1 MRKENASFE
10 TKFISEAGSYLNNA
24 DYFAFVE
31 LKDYAC
37 YVIADGIDTD
47 DMKKSAQQAV
57 TAVIAKFSDMPGMS
71 KAKLKSYMAE
81 AHRTLLEESAEIRL
95 EASILVLVTDY
106 KKARWAHAG
115 NCRLALLHNGA
126 IIETTKDTSLTQR
139 LADSEEIP
147 LDMVSSHEERNNL
160 YAYLGQ
166 PGKFSPVISAKHSL
180 EDGDIILLETRGA
193 WENIGDAELLDATDG
208 VSKAEEVCTGLED
221 VILSQRLDIIEN
233 YTIVSIFVNKIY
245 QNPKQGK
252 YKKLITLLVSL
263 AIALTIALTA
273 ILVTRYIM
281 NRKNLEKIDAIKE
294 AGVEKLQEEKYEAAK
309 DKLEEYESISV
320 RVKKGTANYDRVQSV
335 KLYCSLAEDL
345 YDASVNVTSQ
355 GYKGA
360 IKDVERATQTLD
372 QLKELGED
380 TTDLYNT
387 LTAFERYATFMQQG
401 DAFIVENSYGE
412 AVTAYS
418 NASDAVDDFDD
429 TSYKKKA
436 EDALESAQT
445 NDKSAQ
451 VNENMN
457 SGMNA
462 EQEGGISGATDATA
476 LGAFASEVSE
486 SGQIIDCVSFVRFTV
501 SVKANRNLSV
511 SGAIGVNNG
520 LIDGFMTS
528 ASGEINIDS
537 DKEFHVGSTVGSNY
551 GTMKNVNQSGRG
563 GSVYVTL
570 ARSLNCN
577 IGSFAGY
584 NAGRIEHCFS
594 ERAITINLSQG
605 DNVYLENSVLL
616 GGFAGKNDGVIENSL
631 TRYGYLDYNVSNITL
646 FGEKG
651 LYLSYISYL
660 ETPRYIVYVVGSDSQ
675 GPTYTTKC
683 VIYLDEKAQKTGSA
697 EYEEYTLSEFR
708 KAHPAEAAKID
719 ALRGCIVFD
728 AFVPVN
734 NGKTDNCFV
743 VPGVGTGNGVE
754 LVSGCGF
761 DELKWNFLLRLH
773 STVYE
778 P

>member
-166 PGKFSPVISAKHSL
+166 PGKFSPVISAKHTL

-263 AIALTIALTA
+263 AIALTVALTT

-401 DAFIVENSYGE
+401 DAFIAENSYGE

-462 EQEGGISGATDATA
+462 EQEGDKLAAEGDYTNAKSKYETAKDFYKLAADAGDSKASDKLDSVNIKINDADSSKKESSDGDKLELAIAAETEAREADRNGNHDTA
-476 LGAFASEVSE
+476 KSKYNEAKQIYQELGNADKVADIE
-486 SGQIIDCVSFVRFTV
+486 D
-501 SVKANRNLSV
+501 K
-511 SGAIGVNNG
+511 
-520 LIDGFMTS
+520 IDGMTES
-528 ASGEINIDS
+528 KTEGMAVEKMYRAMEYLS
-537 DKEFHVGSTVGSNY
+537 K
-551 GTMKNVNQSGRG
+551 
-563 GSVYVTL
+563 
-570 ARSLNCN
+570 
-577 IGSFAGY
+577 GSFSKARKY
-584 NAGRIEHCFS
+584 LKQAKSIYEQLNDTAHVTQIDE
-594 ERAITINLSQG
+594 ILDNLKQ
-605 DNVYLENSVLL
+605 LE
-616 GGFAGKNDGVIENSL
+616 K
-631 TRYGYLDYNVSNITL
+631 TL
-646 FGEKG
+646 
-651 LYLSYISYL
+651 
-660 ETPRYIVYVVGSDSQ
+660 
-675 GPTYTTKC
+675 
-683 VIYLDEKAQKTGSA
+683 
-697 EYEEYTLSEFR
+697 
-708 KAHPAEAAKID
+708 
-719 ALRGCIVFD
+719 
-728 AFVPVN
+728 
-734 NGKTDNCFV
+734 
-743 VPGVGTGNGVE
+743 GVG
-754 LVSGCGF
+754 
-761 DELKWNFLLRLH
+761 
-773 STVYE
+773 
-778 P
+778 

>member
-263 AIALTIALTA
+263 AIALMVALTT

-462 EQEGGISGATDATA
+462 EQEGDKLAADGDYTNAKSKYETAKDFYKLAADAGDSKASDKLDSVNIKISDADSSKKESSDGDKLELAIAAETEAREADRNGNHDTA
-476 LGAFASEVSE
+476 KSKYNEAKQIYQELGNADKVADIE
-486 SGQIIDCVSFVRFTV
+486 D
-501 SVKANRNLSV
+501 K
-511 SGAIGVNNG
+511 
-520 LIDGFMTS
+520 IDGMTES
-528 ASGEINIDS
+528 KTEGMAVEKMYRAMEYLS
-537 DKEFHVGSTVGSNY
+537 K
-551 GTMKNVNQSGRG
+551 
-563 GSVYVTL
+563 
-570 ARSLNCN
+570 
-577 IGSFAGY
+577 GSFSKARKY
-584 NAGRIEHCFS
+584 LKQAKSIYEQLNDTAHVTQIDE
-594 ERAITINLSQG
+594 ILDNLKQ
-605 DNVYLENSVLL
+605 LE
-616 GGFAGKNDGVIENSL
+616 K
-631 TRYGYLDYNVSNITL
+631 TL
-646 FGEKG
+646 
-651 LYLSYISYL
+651 
-660 ETPRYIVYVVGSDSQ
+660 
-675 GPTYTTKC
+675 
-683 VIYLDEKAQKTGSA
+683 
-697 EYEEYTLSEFR
+697 
-708 KAHPAEAAKID
+708 
-719 ALRGCIVFD
+719 
-728 AFVPVN
+728 
-734 NGKTDNCFV
+734 
-743 VPGVGTGNGVE
+743 GVG
-754 LVSGCGF
+754 
-761 DELKWNFLLRLH
+761 
-773 STVYE
+773 
-778 P
+778 

>member
-147 LDMVSSHEERNNL
+147 LDMISSHEERNNL

-263 AIALTIALTA
+263 AIALTVALTT

-462 EQEGGISGATDATA
+462 EQEGDKLAADGDYTNAKSKYETAKDFYKLAADAGDSKASDKLDSVNIKISDADSSKKESSDGDKLELAIAAETEAREADRNGNHDTA
-476 LGAFASEVSE
+476 KSKYNEAKQIYQELGNADKVADIE
-486 SGQIIDCVSFVRFTV
+486 D
-501 SVKANRNLSV
+501 K
-511 SGAIGVNNG
+511 
-520 LIDGFMTS
+520 IDGMTES
-528 ASGEINIDS
+528 KTEGMAVEKMYRAMEYLS
-537 DKEFHVGSTVGSNY
+537 K
-551 GTMKNVNQSGRG
+551 
-563 GSVYVTL
+563 
-570 ARSLNCN
+570 
-577 IGSFAGY
+577 GSFSKARKY
-584 NAGRIEHCFS
+584 LKQAKSIYEQLNDTAHVTQIDE
-594 ERAITINLSQG
+594 ILDNLKQ
-605 DNVYLENSVLL
+605 LE
-616 GGFAGKNDGVIENSL
+616 K
-631 TRYGYLDYNVSNITL
+631 TL
-646 FGEKG
+646 
-651 LYLSYISYL
+651 
-660 ETPRYIVYVVGSDSQ
+660 
-675 GPTYTTKC
+675 
-683 VIYLDEKAQKTGSA
+683 
-697 EYEEYTLSEFR
+697 
-708 KAHPAEAAKID
+708 
-719 ALRGCIVFD
+719 
-728 AFVPVN
+728 
-734 NGKTDNCFV
+734 
-743 VPGVGTGNGVE
+743 GVG
-754 LVSGCGF
+754 
-761 DELKWNFLLRLH
+761 
-773 STVYE
+773 
-778 P
+778 

>member
-47 DMKKSAQQAV
+47 DMKKSAPQAV

-106 KKARWAHAG
+106 KKVRWAHAG

-462 EQEGGISGATDATA
+462 EQEGDKLAADGDYTNAKSKYETAKDFYKLAADAGDSKASDKLDSVNIKINDADSSKKESSDGDKLELAIAAETEAREADRNGNHDTA
-476 LGAFASEVSE
+476 KSKYNEAKQIYQELGNADKVADIE
-486 SGQIIDCVSFVRFTV
+486 D
-501 SVKANRNLSV
+501 K
-511 SGAIGVNNG
+511 
-520 LIDGFMTS
+520 IDGMTES
-528 ASGEINIDS
+528 KTEGMAVEKMYRAMEYLS
-537 DKEFHVGSTVGSNY
+537 K
-551 GTMKNVNQSGRG
+551 
-563 GSVYVTL
+563 
-570 ARSLNCN
+570 
-577 IGSFAGY
+577 GSFSKARKY
-584 NAGRIEHCFS
+584 LKQAKSIYEQLNDTAHVTQIDE
-594 ERAITINLSQG
+594 ILDNLKQ
-605 DNVYLENSVLL
+605 LE
-616 GGFAGKNDGVIENSL
+616 K
-631 TRYGYLDYNVSNITL
+631 TL
-646 FGEKG
+646 
-651 LYLSYISYL
+651 
-660 ETPRYIVYVVGSDSQ
+660 
-675 GPTYTTKC
+675 
-683 VIYLDEKAQKTGSA
+683 
-697 EYEEYTLSEFR
+697 
-708 KAHPAEAAKID
+708 
-719 ALRGCIVFD
+719 
-728 AFVPVN
+728 
-734 NGKTDNCFV
+734 
-743 VPGVGTGNGVE
+743 GVG
-754 LVSGCGF
+754 
-761 DELKWNFLLRLH
+761 
-773 STVYE
+773 
-778 P
+778 

>member
-71 KAKLKSYMAE
+71 KAKMKSYMAE

-126 IIETTKDTSLTQR
+126 IIEATKDTSLTQR

-166 PGKFSPVISAKHSL
+166 PGKFSPVISAKHTL

-263 AIALTIALTA
+263 AIALTIALTT

-462 EQEGGISGATDATA
+462 EQEGDKLAAEGDYTNAKSKYETAKDFYKLAADAGDSKASDKLDSVNIKINDADSSKKESSDGDKLELAIAAETEAREADRNGNHDTA
-476 LGAFASEVSE
+476 KSKYNEAKQIYQELGNADKVADIE
-486 SGQIIDCVSFVRFTV
+486 D
-501 SVKANRNLSV
+501 K
-511 SGAIGVNNG
+511 
-520 LIDGFMTS
+520 IDGMTES
-528 ASGEINIDS
+528 KTEGMAVEKMYRAMEYLS
-537 DKEFHVGSTVGSNY
+537 K
-551 GTMKNVNQSGRG
+551 
-563 GSVYVTL
+563 
-570 ARSLNCN
+570 
-577 IGSFAGY
+577 GSFSKARKY
-584 NAGRIEHCFS
+584 LKQAKSIYEQLNDTAHVAQIDE
-594 ERAITINLSQG
+594 ILDNLKQ
-605 DNVYLENSVLL
+605 LE
-616 GGFAGKNDGVIENSL
+616 K
-631 TRYGYLDYNVSNITL
+631 TL
-646 FGEKG
+646 
-651 LYLSYISYL
+651 
-660 ETPRYIVYVVGSDSQ
+660 
-675 GPTYTTKC
+675 
-683 VIYLDEKAQKTGSA
+683 
-697 EYEEYTLSEFR
+697 
-708 KAHPAEAAKID
+708 
-719 ALRGCIVFD
+719 
-728 AFVPVN
+728 
-734 NGKTDNCFV
+734 
-743 VPGVGTGNGVE
+743 GVG
-754 LVSGCGF
+754 
-761 DELKWNFLLRLH
+761 
-773 STVYE
+773 
-778 P
+778 

>member
-263 AIALTIALTA
+263 AIALTVALTT

-401 DAFIVENSYGE
+401 DAFIAENSYGE

-462 EQEGGISGATDATA
+462 EQEGDKLAADGDYTNAKSKYETAKDFYKLAADAGDSKASDKLDSVNIKISDADSSKKESSDGDKLELAIAAETEAREADRNGNHDTA
-476 LGAFASEVSE
+476 KSKYNEAKQIYQELGNADKVADIE
-486 SGQIIDCVSFVRFTV
+486 D
-501 SVKANRNLSV
+501 K
-511 SGAIGVNNG
+511 
-520 LIDGFMTS
+520 IDGMTES
-528 ASGEINIDS
+528 KTEGMAVEKMYRAMEYLS
-537 DKEFHVGSTVGSNY
+537 K
-551 GTMKNVNQSGRG
+551 
-563 GSVYVTL
+563 
-570 ARSLNCN
+570 
-577 IGSFAGY
+577 GSFSKARKY
-584 NAGRIEHCFS
+584 LKQAKSIYEQLNDTAHVTQIDE
-594 ERAITINLSQG
+594 ILDNLKQ
-605 DNVYLENSVLL
+605 LE
-616 GGFAGKNDGVIENSL
+616 K
-631 TRYGYLDYNVSNITL
+631 TL
-646 FGEKG
+646 
-651 LYLSYISYL
+651 
-660 ETPRYIVYVVGSDSQ
+660 
-675 GPTYTTKC
+675 
-683 VIYLDEKAQKTGSA
+683 
-697 EYEEYTLSEFR
+697 
-708 KAHPAEAAKID
+708 
-719 ALRGCIVFD
+719 
-728 AFVPVN
+728 
-734 NGKTDNCFV
+734 
-743 VPGVGTGNGVE
+743 GVG
-754 LVSGCGF
+754 
-761 DELKWNFLLRLH
+761 
-773 STVYE
+773 
-778 P
+778 

>member
-263 AIALTIALTA
+263 AIALTVALTT

-401 DAFIVENSYGE
+401 DTFIVENSYGE

-462 EQEGGISGATDATA
+462 EQEGDKLAADGDYTNAKSKYETAKDFYKLAADAGDSKASDKLDSVNIKISDADSSKKESSDGDKLELAIAAETEAREADRNGNHDTA
-476 LGAFASEVSE
+476 KSKYNEAKQIYQELGNADKVADIE
-486 SGQIIDCVSFVRFTV
+486 D
-501 SVKANRNLSV
+501 K
-511 SGAIGVNNG
+511 
-520 LIDGFMTS
+520 IDGMTES
-528 ASGEINIDS
+528 KTEGMAVEKMYRAMEYLS
-537 DKEFHVGSTVGSNY
+537 K
-551 GTMKNVNQSGRG
+551 
-563 GSVYVTL
+563 
-570 ARSLNCN
+570 
-577 IGSFAGY
+577 GSFSKARKY
-584 NAGRIEHCFS
+584 LKQAKSIYEQLNDTAHVTQIDE
-594 ERAITINLSQG
+594 ILDNLKQ
-605 DNVYLENSVLL
+605 LE
-616 GGFAGKNDGVIENSL
+616 K
-631 TRYGYLDYNVSNITL
+631 TL
-646 FGEKG
+646 
-651 LYLSYISYL
+651 
-660 ETPRYIVYVVGSDSQ
+660 
-675 GPTYTTKC
+675 
-683 VIYLDEKAQKTGSA
+683 
-697 EYEEYTLSEFR
+697 
-708 KAHPAEAAKID
+708 
-719 ALRGCIVFD
+719 
-728 AFVPVN
+728 
-734 NGKTDNCFV
+734 
-743 VPGVGTGNGVE
+743 GVG
-754 LVSGCGF
+754 
-761 DELKWNFLLRLH
+761 
-773 STVYE
+773 
-778 P
+778 

>member
-126 IIETTKDTSLTQR
+126 IIEATKDTSLTQR

-462 EQEGGISGATDATA
+462 EQEGDKLAADGDYTNAKSKYETAKDFYKLAADAGDSKASDKLDSVNIKINDVDSSKKESSDGDKLELAIAAETEAREADRNGNHDTA
-476 LGAFASEVSE
+476 KSKYNEAKQIYQELGNADKVADIE
-486 SGQIIDCVSFVRFTV
+486 D
-501 SVKANRNLSV
+501 K
-511 SGAIGVNNG
+511 
-520 LIDGFMTS
+520 IDGMTES
-528 ASGEINIDS
+528 KTEGMAVEKMYRAMEYLS
-537 DKEFHVGSTVGSNY
+537 K
-551 GTMKNVNQSGRG
+551 
-563 GSVYVTL
+563 
-570 ARSLNCN
+570 
-577 IGSFAGY
+577 GSFSKARKY
-584 NAGRIEHCFS
+584 LKQAKSIYEQLNDTAHVTQIDE
-594 ERAITINLSQG
+594 ILDNLKQ
-605 DNVYLENSVLL
+605 LE
-616 GGFAGKNDGVIENSL
+616 K
-631 TRYGYLDYNVSNITL
+631 TL
-646 FGEKG
+646 
-651 LYLSYISYL
+651 
-660 ETPRYIVYVVGSDSQ
+660 
-675 GPTYTTKC
+675 
-683 VIYLDEKAQKTGSA
+683 
-697 EYEEYTLSEFR
+697 
-708 KAHPAEAAKID
+708 
-719 ALRGCIVFD
+719 
-728 AFVPVN
+728 
-734 NGKTDNCFV
+734 
-743 VPGVGTGNGVE
+743 GVG
-754 LVSGCGF
+754 
-761 DELKWNFLLRLH
+761 
-773 STVYE
+773 
-778 P
+778 

>member
-166 PGKFSPVISAKHSL
+166 PGKFSPVISAKHLL

-263 AIALTIALTA
+263 AIALTIALTT

-401 DAFIVENSYGE
+401 DAFIAENSYGE

-462 EQEGGISGATDATA
+462 EQEGDKLAAEGDYTNAKSKYETAKDFYKLAADAGDSKASDKLDSVNIKINDADSSKKESSDGDKLELAIAAETA
-476 LGAFASEVSE
+476 AREADRNGDHDTAKSKYNEAKQIYQELGNADKVADIE
-486 SGQIIDCVSFVRFTV
+486 D
-501 SVKANRNLSV
+501 K
-511 SGAIGVNNG
+511 
-520 LIDGFMTS
+520 IDGMTES
-528 ASGEINIDS
+528 KTEGMAVEKMYRAMEYLS
-537 DKEFHVGSTVGSNY
+537 K
-551 GTMKNVNQSGRG
+551 
-563 GSVYVTL
+563 
-570 ARSLNCN
+570 
-577 IGSFAGY
+577 GSFSKARKY
-584 NAGRIEHCFS
+584 LKQAKSIYEQLNDTAHVAQIDE
-594 ERAITINLSQG
+594 ILDNLKQ
-605 DNVYLENSVLL
+605 LE
-616 GGFAGKNDGVIENSL
+616 K
-631 TRYGYLDYNVSNITL
+631 TL
-646 FGEKG
+646 
-651 LYLSYISYL
+651 
-660 ETPRYIVYVVGSDSQ
+660 
-675 GPTYTTKC
+675 
-683 VIYLDEKAQKTGSA
+683 
-697 EYEEYTLSEFR
+697 
-708 KAHPAEAAKID
+708 
-719 ALRGCIVFD
+719 
-728 AFVPVN
+728 
-734 NGKTDNCFV
+734 
-743 VPGVGTGNGVE
+743 GVG
-754 LVSGCGF
+754 
-761 DELKWNFLLRLH
+761 
-773 STVYE
+773 
-778 P
+778 

>member
-263 AIALTIALTA
+263 AIALTIALTT

-401 DAFIVENSYGE
+401 DAFIAENSYGE

-462 EQEGGISGATDATA
+462 EQEGDKLAAEGDYTNAKSKYETAKDFYKLAADAGDSKASDKLDSVNIKINDADSSKKESSDGDKLELAIAAETA
-476 LGAFASEVSE
+476 AREADRNGDHDTAKSKYNEAKQIYQELGNADKVADIE
-486 SGQIIDCVSFVRFTV
+486 D
-501 SVKANRNLSV
+501 K
-511 SGAIGVNNG
+511 
-520 LIDGFMTS
+520 IDGMTES
-528 ASGEINIDS
+528 KTEGMAVEKMYRAMEYLS
-537 DKEFHVGSTVGSNY
+537 K
-551 GTMKNVNQSGRG
+551 
-563 GSVYVTL
+563 
-570 ARSLNCN
+570 
-577 IGSFAGY
+577 GSFSKARKY
-584 NAGRIEHCFS
+584 LKEAKSIYEQLNDTAHVTQIDE
-594 ERAITINLSQG
+594 ILDNLKQ
-605 DNVYLENSVLL
+605 LE
-616 GGFAGKNDGVIENSL
+616 K
-631 TRYGYLDYNVSNITL
+631 TL
-646 FGEKG
+646 
-651 LYLSYISYL
+651 
-660 ETPRYIVYVVGSDSQ
+660 
-675 GPTYTTKC
+675 
-683 VIYLDEKAQKTGSA
+683 
-697 EYEEYTLSEFR
+697 
-708 KAHPAEAAKID
+708 
-719 ALRGCIVFD
+719 
-728 AFVPVN
+728 
-734 NGKTDNCFV
+734 
-743 VPGVGTGNGVE
+743 GVG
-754 LVSGCGF
+754 
-761 DELKWNFLLRLH
+761 
-773 STVYE
+773 
-778 P
+778 

>member
-294 AGVEKLQEEKYEAAK
+294 AGVEMLQEEKYEAAK

-462 EQEGGISGATDATA
+462 EQEGDKLAADGDYTNAKSKYETAKDFYKLAADAGDSKASDKLDSVNIKINDADSSKKESSDGDKLELAIAAETEAREADRNGNHDTA
-476 LGAFASEVSE
+476 KSKYNEAKQIYQELGNADKVADIE
-486 SGQIIDCVSFVRFTV
+486 D
-501 SVKANRNLSV
+501 K
-511 SGAIGVNNG
+511 
-520 LIDGFMTS
+520 IDGMTES
-528 ASGEINIDS
+528 KTEGMAVEKMYRAMEYLS
-537 DKEFHVGSTVGSNY
+537 K
-551 GTMKNVNQSGRG
+551 
-563 GSVYVTL
+563 
-570 ARSLNCN
+570 
-577 IGSFAGY
+577 GSFSKARKY
-584 NAGRIEHCFS
+584 LKQAKSIYEQLNDTAHVTQIDE
-594 ERAITINLSQG
+594 ILDNLKQ
-605 DNVYLENSVLL
+605 LE
-616 GGFAGKNDGVIENSL
+616 K
-631 TRYGYLDYNVSNITL
+631 TL
-646 FGEKG
+646 
-651 LYLSYISYL
+651 
-660 ETPRYIVYVVGSDSQ
+660 
-675 GPTYTTKC
+675 
-683 VIYLDEKAQKTGSA
+683 
-697 EYEEYTLSEFR
+697 
-708 KAHPAEAAKID
+708 
-719 ALRGCIVFD
+719 
-728 AFVPVN
+728 
-734 NGKTDNCFV
+734 
-743 VPGVGTGNGVE
+743 GVG
-754 LVSGCGF
+754 
-761 DELKWNFLLRLH
+761 
-773 STVYE
+773 
-778 P
+778 

>member
-139 LADSEEIP
+139 LAASEEIP

-166 PGKFSPVISAKHSL
+166 PGKFSPVISAKHTL

-263 AIALTIALTA
+263 AIALTVALTT

-401 DAFIVENSYGE
+401 DAFIAENSYGE

-462 EQEGGISGATDATA
+462 EQEGDKLAAEGDYTNAKSKYETAKDFYKLAADAGDSKASDKLDSVNIKINDADSSKKESSEGDKLELAIAAETA
-476 LGAFASEVSE
+476 AREADRNGDHDTAKSKYNEAKQIYQELGNADKVADIE
-486 SGQIIDCVSFVRFTV
+486 D
-501 SVKANRNLSV
+501 K
-511 SGAIGVNNG
+511 
-520 LIDGFMTS
+520 IDGMTES
-528 ASGEINIDS
+528 KTEGMAVEKMYRAMEYLS
-537 DKEFHVGSTVGSNY
+537 K
-551 GTMKNVNQSGRG
+551 
-563 GSVYVTL
+563 
-570 ARSLNCN
+570 
-577 IGSFAGY
+577 GSFSKARKY
-584 NAGRIEHCFS
+584 LKQAKSIYEQLNDTAHVAQIDE
-594 ERAITINLSQG
+594 ILDNLKQ
-605 DNVYLENSVLL
+605 LE
-616 GGFAGKNDGVIENSL
+616 K
-631 TRYGYLDYNVSNITL
+631 TL
-646 FGEKG
+646 
-651 LYLSYISYL
+651 
-660 ETPRYIVYVVGSDSQ
+660 
-675 GPTYTTKC
+675 
-683 VIYLDEKAQKTGSA
+683 
-697 EYEEYTLSEFR
+697 
-708 KAHPAEAAKID
+708 
-719 ALRGCIVFD
+719 
-728 AFVPVN
+728 
-734 NGKTDNCFV
+734 
-743 VPGVGTGNGVE
+743 GVG
-754 LVSGCGF
+754 
-761 DELKWNFLLRLH
+761 
-773 STVYE
+773 
-778 P
+778 

>member
-139 LADSEEIP
+139 LADSEEIT

-263 AIALTIALTA
+263 AIALTIALTT

-462 EQEGGISGATDATA
+462 EQEGDKLAADGDYTNAKSKYETAKDFYKLAADAGDSKASDKLDSVNIKISDADSSKKESSDGDKLELAIAAETEAREADRNGNHDTA
-476 LGAFASEVSE
+476 KSKYNEAKQIYQELGNADKVADIE
-486 SGQIIDCVSFVRFTV
+486 D
-501 SVKANRNLSV
+501 K
-511 SGAIGVNNG
+511 
-520 LIDGFMTS
+520 IDGMTES
-528 ASGEINIDS
+528 KTEGMAVEKMYRAMEYLS
-537 DKEFHVGSTVGSNY
+537 K
-551 GTMKNVNQSGRG
+551 
-563 GSVYVTL
+563 
-570 ARSLNCN
+570 
-577 IGSFAGY
+577 GSFSKARKY
-584 NAGRIEHCFS
+584 LKQAKSIYEQLNDTAHVTQIDE
-594 ERAITINLSQG
+594 ILDNLKQ
-605 DNVYLENSVLL
+605 LE
-616 GGFAGKNDGVIENSL
+616 K
-631 TRYGYLDYNVSNITL
+631 TL
-646 FGEKG
+646 
-651 LYLSYISYL
+651 
-660 ETPRYIVYVVGSDSQ
+660 
-675 GPTYTTKC
+675 
-683 VIYLDEKAQKTGSA
+683 
-697 EYEEYTLSEFR
+697 
-708 KAHPAEAAKID
+708 
-719 ALRGCIVFD
+719 
-728 AFVPVN
+728 
-734 NGKTDNCFV
+734 
-743 VPGVGTGNGVE
+743 GVG
-754 LVSGCGF
+754 
-761 DELKWNFLLRLH
+761 
-773 STVYE
+773 
-778 P
+778 

>member
-263 AIALTIALTA
+263 AIALTVALTT

-462 EQEGGISGATDATA
+462 EQEGDKLAADGDYTNAKSKYETAKDFYKLAADAGDSKASDKLDSVNIKINDADSSKKESSDGDKLELAIAAETEAREADRNGNHDTA
-476 LGAFASEVSE
+476 KSKYNEAKQIYQELGNADKVADIE
-486 SGQIIDCVSFVRFTV
+486 D
-501 SVKANRNLSV
+501 K
-511 SGAIGVNNG
+511 
-520 LIDGFMTS
+520 IDGMTES
-528 ASGEINIDS
+528 KTEGMAVEKMYRAMEYLS
-537 DKEFHVGSTVGSNY
+537 K
-551 GTMKNVNQSGRG
+551 
-563 GSVYVTL
+563 
-570 ARSLNCN
+570 
-577 IGSFAGY
+577 GSFSKARKY
-584 NAGRIEHCFS
+584 LKQAKSIYEQLNDTAHVTQIDE
-594 ERAITINLSQG
+594 ILDNLKQ
-605 DNVYLENSVLL
+605 LE
-616 GGFAGKNDGVIENSL
+616 K
-631 TRYGYLDYNVSNITL
+631 TL
-646 FGEKG
+646 
-651 LYLSYISYL
+651 
-660 ETPRYIVYVVGSDSQ
+660 
-675 GPTYTTKC
+675 
-683 VIYLDEKAQKTGSA
+683 
-697 EYEEYTLSEFR
+697 
-708 KAHPAEAAKID
+708 
-719 ALRGCIVFD
+719 
-728 AFVPVN
+728 
-734 NGKTDNCFV
+734 
-743 VPGVGTGNGVE
+743 GVG
-754 LVSGCGF
+754 
-761 DELKWNFLLRLH
+761 
-773 STVYE
+773 
-778 P
+778 

>member
-429 TSYKKKA
+429 TGYKKKA

-451 VNENMN
+451 VNENMK

-462 EQEGGISGATDATA
+462 EEKGDKLASKGDYTNAKSKYETAKDFYKLAADAGDSNASDKLDSVNIKINDADSSKKESSDGDKLELAIAAETEAREADRNGNHDTAKSKYNEAKQIYQE
-476 LGAFASEVSE
+476 LGNADKVADIE
-486 SGQIIDCVSFVRFTV
+486 D
-501 SVKANRNLSV
+501 K
-511 SGAIGVNNG
+511 
-520 LIDGFMTS
+520 IDGMTES
-528 ASGEINIDS
+528 KTEGMAVEKMYRAMEYLS
-537 DKEFHVGSTVGSNY
+537 K
-551 GTMKNVNQSGRG
+551 
-563 GSVYVTL
+563 
-570 ARSLNCN
+570 
-577 IGSFAGY
+577 GSFSKARKY
-584 NAGRIEHCFS
+584 LKEAKSIYEQLNDTAHVTQIDE
-594 ERAITINLSQG
+594 ILDNLKQ
-605 DNVYLENSVLL
+605 LE
-616 GGFAGKNDGVIENSL
+616 K
-631 TRYGYLDYNVSNITL
+631 TL
-646 FGEKG
+646 
-651 LYLSYISYL
+651 
-660 ETPRYIVYVVGSDSQ
+660 
-675 GPTYTTKC
+675 
-683 VIYLDEKAQKTGSA
+683 
-697 EYEEYTLSEFR
+697 
-708 KAHPAEAAKID
+708 
-719 ALRGCIVFD
+719 
-728 AFVPVN
+728 
-734 NGKTDNCFV
+734 
-743 VPGVGTGNGVE
+743 GVG
-754 LVSGCGF
+754 
-761 DELKWNFLLRLH
+761 
-773 STVYE
+773 
-778 P
+778 

>member
-126 IIETTKDTSLTQR
+126 IIEATKDTSLTQR

-462 EQEGGISGATDATA
+462 EQEGDKLAADGDYTNAKSKYETAKDFYKLAADAGDSKASDKLDSVNIKISDADSSKKESSDGDKLELAIAAETEAREADRNGNHDTA
-476 LGAFASEVSE
+476 KSKYNEAKQIYQELGNADKVADIE
-486 SGQIIDCVSFVRFTV
+486 D
-501 SVKANRNLSV
+501 K
-511 SGAIGVNNG
+511 
-520 LIDGFMTS
+520 IDGMTES
-528 ASGEINIDS
+528 KTEGMAVEKMYRAMEYLS
-537 DKEFHVGSTVGSNY
+537 K
-551 GTMKNVNQSGRG
+551 
-563 GSVYVTL
+563 
-570 ARSLNCN
+570 
-577 IGSFAGY
+577 GSFSKARKY
-584 NAGRIEHCFS
+584 LKQAKSIYEQLNDTAHVTQIDE
-594 ERAITINLSQG
+594 ILDNLKQ
-605 DNVYLENSVLL
+605 LE
-616 GGFAGKNDGVIENSL
+616 K
-631 TRYGYLDYNVSNITL
+631 TL
-646 FGEKG
+646 
-651 LYLSYISYL
+651 
-660 ETPRYIVYVVGSDSQ
+660 
-675 GPTYTTKC
+675 
-683 VIYLDEKAQKTGSA
+683 
-697 EYEEYTLSEFR
+697 
-708 KAHPAEAAKID
+708 
-719 ALRGCIVFD
+719 
-728 AFVPVN
+728 
-734 NGKTDNCFV
+734 
-743 VPGVGTGNGVE
+743 GVG
-754 LVSGCGF
+754 
-761 DELKWNFLLRLH
+761 
-773 STVYE
+773 
-778 P
+778 

>member
-106 KKARWAHAG
+106 KKVRWAHAG

-436 EDALESAQT
+436 EDDLESAQT

-462 EQEGGISGATDATA
+462 EQEGDKLAADGDYTNAKSKYETAKDFYKLAADAGDSKASDKLDSVNIKINDADSSKKESSDGDKLELAIAAETEAREADRNGNHDTA
-476 LGAFASEVSE
+476 KSKYNEAKQIYQELGNADKVADIE
-486 SGQIIDCVSFVRFTV
+486 D
-501 SVKANRNLSV
+501 K
-511 SGAIGVNNG
+511 
-520 LIDGFMTS
+520 IDGMTES
-528 ASGEINIDS
+528 KTEGMAVEKMYRAMEYLS
-537 DKEFHVGSTVGSNY
+537 K
-551 GTMKNVNQSGRG
+551 
-563 GSVYVTL
+563 
-570 ARSLNCN
+570 
-577 IGSFAGY
+577 GSFSKARKY
-584 NAGRIEHCFS
+584 LKQAKSIYEQLNDTAHVTQIDE
-594 ERAITINLSQG
+594 ILDNLKQ
-605 DNVYLENSVLL
+605 LE
-616 GGFAGKNDGVIENSL
+616 K
-631 TRYGYLDYNVSNITL
+631 TL
-646 FGEKG
+646 
-651 LYLSYISYL
+651 
-660 ETPRYIVYVVGSDSQ
+660 
-675 GPTYTTKC
+675 
-683 VIYLDEKAQKTGSA
+683 
-697 EYEEYTLSEFR
+697 
-708 KAHPAEAAKID
+708 
-719 ALRGCIVFD
+719 
-728 AFVPVN
+728 
-734 NGKTDNCFV
+734 
-743 VPGVGTGNGVE
+743 GVG
-754 LVSGCGF
+754 
-761 DELKWNFLLRLH
+761 
-773 STVYE
+773 
-778 P
+778 

>member
-126 IIETTKDTSLTQR
+126 IIEATKDTSLTQR

-166 PGKFSPVISAKHSL
+166 PGKFSPVISAKHTL

-263 AIALTIALTA
+263 AIALTVALTT

-401 DAFIVENSYGE
+401 DAFIAENSYGE

-462 EQEGGISGATDATA
+462 EQEGDKLAAEGDYTNAKSKYETAKDFYKLAADAGDSKASDKLDSVNIKINDADSSKKESSDGDKLELAIAAETEAREADRNGNHDTA
-476 LGAFASEVSE
+476 KSKYNEAKQIYQELGNADKVADIE
-486 SGQIIDCVSFVRFTV
+486 D
-501 SVKANRNLSV
+501 K
-511 SGAIGVNNG
+511 
-520 LIDGFMTS
+520 IDGMTES
-528 ASGEINIDS
+528 KTEGMAVEKMYRAMEYLS
-537 DKEFHVGSTVGSNY
+537 K
-551 GTMKNVNQSGRG
+551 
-563 GSVYVTL
+563 
-570 ARSLNCN
+570 
-577 IGSFAGY
+577 GSFSKARKY
-584 NAGRIEHCFS
+584 LKQAKSIYEQLNDTAHVTQIDE
-594 ERAITINLSQG
+594 ILDNLKQ
-605 DNVYLENSVLL
+605 LE
-616 GGFAGKNDGVIENSL
+616 K
-631 TRYGYLDYNVSNITL
+631 TL
-646 FGEKG
+646 
-651 LYLSYISYL
+651 
-660 ETPRYIVYVVGSDSQ
+660 
-675 GPTYTTKC
+675 
-683 VIYLDEKAQKTGSA
+683 
-697 EYEEYTLSEFR
+697 
-708 KAHPAEAAKID
+708 
-719 ALRGCIVFD
+719 
-728 AFVPVN
+728 
-734 NGKTDNCFV
+734 
-743 VPGVGTGNGVE
+743 GVG
-754 LVSGCGF
+754 
-761 DELKWNFLLRLH
+761 
-773 STVYE
+773 
-778 P
+778 

>member
-126 IIETTKDTSLTQR
+126 IIEATKDTSLTQR

-263 AIALTIALTA
+263 AIALTIALAA

-462 EQEGGISGATDATA
+462 EQEGDKLAADGDYTNAKSKYETAKDFYKLAADAGDSKASDKLDSVNIKINDADSSKKESSDGDKLELAIAAETEAREADRNGNHDTA
-476 LGAFASEVSE
+476 KSKYNEAKQIYQELGNADKVADIE
-486 SGQIIDCVSFVRFTV
+486 D
-501 SVKANRNLSV
+501 K
-511 SGAIGVNNG
+511 
-520 LIDGFMTS
+520 IDGMTES
-528 ASGEINIDS
+528 KTEGMAVEKMYRAMEYLS
-537 DKEFHVGSTVGSNY
+537 K
-551 GTMKNVNQSGRG
+551 
-563 GSVYVTL
+563 
-570 ARSLNCN
+570 
-577 IGSFAGY
+577 GSFSKARKY
-584 NAGRIEHCFS
+584 LKQAKSIYEQLNDTAHVTQIDE
-594 ERAITINLSQG
+594 ILDNLKQ
-605 DNVYLENSVLL
+605 LE
-616 GGFAGKNDGVIENSL
+616 K
-631 TRYGYLDYNVSNITL
+631 TL
-646 FGEKG
+646 
-651 LYLSYISYL
+651 
-660 ETPRYIVYVVGSDSQ
+660 
-675 GPTYTTKC
+675 
-683 VIYLDEKAQKTGSA
+683 
-697 EYEEYTLSEFR
+697 
-708 KAHPAEAAKID
+708 
-719 ALRGCIVFD
+719 
-728 AFVPVN
+728 
-734 NGKTDNCFV
+734 
-743 VPGVGTGNGVE
+743 GVG
-754 LVSGCGF
+754 
-761 DELKWNFLLRLH
+761 
-773 STVYE
+773 
-778 P
+778 

>member
-126 IIETTKDTSLTQR
+126 IIEATKDTSLTQR

-166 PGKFSPVISAKHSL
+166 PGKFSPVISAKHTL

-263 AIALTIALTA
+263 AIALTVALTT

-401 DAFIVENSYGE
+401 DAFIAENSYGE

-462 EQEGGISGATDATA
+462 EQEGDKLAAEGDYTNAKSKYETAKDFYKLAADAGDSKASDKLDSVNIKINDADSSKKESSDGDKLELAIAAETEAREADRNGNHDTA
-476 LGAFASEVSE
+476 KSKYNEAKQIYQELGNADKVADIE
-486 SGQIIDCVSFVRFTV
+486 D
-501 SVKANRNLSV
+501 K
-511 SGAIGVNNG
+511 
-520 LIDGFMTS
+520 IDGMTES
-528 ASGEINIDS
+528 KTEGMAVEKMYRAMEYLS
-537 DKEFHVGSTVGSNY
+537 K
-551 GTMKNVNQSGRG
+551 
-563 GSVYVTL
+563 
-570 ARSLNCN
+570 
-577 IGSFAGY
+577 GSFSKARKY
-584 NAGRIEHCFS
+584 LKQAKSIYEQLNDTAHVAQIDE
-594 ERAITINLSQG
+594 ILDNLKQ
-605 DNVYLENSVLL
+605 LE
-616 GGFAGKNDGVIENSL
+616 K
-631 TRYGYLDYNVSNITL
+631 TL
-646 FGEKG
+646 
-651 LYLSYISYL
+651 
-660 ETPRYIVYVVGSDSQ
+660 
-675 GPTYTTKC
+675 
-683 VIYLDEKAQKTGSA
+683 
-697 EYEEYTLSEFR
+697 
-708 KAHPAEAAKID
+708 
-719 ALRGCIVFD
+719 
-728 AFVPVN
+728 
-734 NGKTDNCFV
+734 
-743 VPGVGTGNGVE
+743 GVG
-754 LVSGCGF
+754 
-761 DELKWNFLLRLH
+761 
-773 STVYE
+773 
-778 P
+778 

>member
-166 PGKFSPVISAKHSL
+166 PGKFSPVISAKHTL

-263 AIALTIALTA
+263 AIALTVALTT

-372 QLKELGED
+372 QLKELEED

-401 DAFIVENSYGE
+401 DAFIAENSYGE

-462 EQEGGISGATDATA
+462 EQEGDKLAAEGDYTNAKSKYETAKDFYKLAADAGDSKASDKLDSVNIKINDADSSKKESSDGDKLELAIAAETA
-476 LGAFASEVSE
+476 AREADRNGDHDTAKSKYNEAKQIYQELGNADKVADIE
-486 SGQIIDCVSFVRFTV
+486 D
-501 SVKANRNLSV
+501 K
-511 SGAIGVNNG
+511 
-520 LIDGFMTS
+520 IDGMTES
-528 ASGEINIDS
+528 KTEGMAVEKMYRAMEYLS
-537 DKEFHVGSTVGSNY
+537 K
-551 GTMKNVNQSGRG
+551 
-563 GSVYVTL
+563 
-570 ARSLNCN
+570 
-577 IGSFAGY
+577 GSFSKARKY
-584 NAGRIEHCFS
+584 LKQAKSIYEQLNDTAHVAQIDE
-594 ERAITINLSQG
+594 ILDNLKQ
-605 DNVYLENSVLL
+605 LE
-616 GGFAGKNDGVIENSL
+616 K
-631 TRYGYLDYNVSNITL
+631 TL
-646 FGEKG
+646 
-651 LYLSYISYL
+651 
-660 ETPRYIVYVVGSDSQ
+660 
-675 GPTYTTKC
+675 
-683 VIYLDEKAQKTGSA
+683 
-697 EYEEYTLSEFR
+697 
-708 KAHPAEAAKID
+708 
-719 ALRGCIVFD
+719 
-728 AFVPVN
+728 
-734 NGKTDNCFV
+734 
-743 VPGVGTGNGVE
+743 GVG
-754 LVSGCGF
+754 
-761 DELKWNFLLRLH
+761 
-773 STVYE
+773 
-778 P
+778 